1 MGTFVRRLIWLVV
14 VAALCYAAY
23 VAYIRWWDNG
33 FAERAKEA
41 VSTFVTQ
48 TLEKAKTT
56 VGMKVQ
62 EKATEVADTVVSEAT
77 GAATRYVKTKASEA
91 LSTIGAKIAE
101 TAGSLIGTSTSDHF
115 PAGTVPVATSTGF
128 LLPPP
133 PATLVT
139 AVGTPL
145 VFSITRG
152 VSYSVSWGDGT
163 NEQGVVPTDV
173 MQLVSHAW
181 AVPGDHTVTI
191 TLTSGSTPQTFSFPV
206 RVYPKQ

>member
-1 MGTFVRRLIWLVV
+1 MGTFVRRLIWFIV

-23 VAYIRWWDNG
+23 VAYVRWWDNG
-33 FAERAKEA
+33 FVERATET
-41 VSTFVTQ
+41 VSTFISE

-56 VGMKVQ
+56 VGMRVE
-62 EKATEVADTVVSEAT
+62 EKANQVANTVVSEAT

-91 LSTIGAKIAE
+91 LSAIGAKIVE

-133 PATLVT
+133 SATLVT
-139 AVGTPL
+139 NVETPL

-152 VSYSVSWGDGT
+152 VSYSVAWGDGT
-163 NEQGVVPTDV
+163 TERGVVPADV

-191 TLTSGSTPQTFSFPV
+191 TLTSTGAPQTFSFPV